1 MQIRICDKCGKKNP
15 ANRFTCVTCGTDIS
29 LLPIKIEDEK
39 LTNTNIRY
47 FKICP
52 VCNHEVDIKNEKE
65 KIRQCPYCGN
75 DAIKRLTE
83 DSVQK
88 QEINKEQK
96 INNTEN
102 KETDLNLN
110 KAGISALRLINQ
122 RDGRDILIPNGK
134 HMIGAYGDIEPEYF
148 WNLNYV
154 SGQHA
159 VIEVTNTEVYV
170 MDNNSRNFTYING
183 NRIFPNN
190 RNILVD
196 GDILTLADQKFE
208 VSICR

>member
-1 MQIRICDKCGKKNP
+1 MQFKVCDKCGKKNP

-29 LLPIKIEDEK
+29 LLPIKIEDKK
-39 LTNTNIRY
+39 LTNIRW

-52 VCNHEVDIKNEKE
+52 VCNNEVDIKNEKE

-88 QEINKEQK
+88 QEINQEQ
-96 INNTEN
+96 IDN
-102 KETDLNLN
+102 KEKDLNMN
-110 KAGISALRLINQ
+110 DARISVLRLINQ
-122 RDGRDILIPNGK
+122 RDGKNILISNGK

-170 MDNNSRNFTYING
+170 IDNNSRNFTYING
-183 NRIFPNN
+183 NRLFPNN
-190 RNILVD
+190 KNILVD
-196 GDILTLADQKFE
+196 GDELTLADQKFE

>member
-1 MQIRICDKCGKKNP
+1 MQFRVCEKCNKKNP

-29 LLPIKIEDEK
+29 LLPIKIEDEE
-39 LTNTNIRY
+39 LTNIRY

-52 VCNHEVDIKNEKE
+52 VCNHEVDIKNEQE

-88 QEINKEQK
+88 QEINEEPIENIEDKEK
-96 INNTEN
+96 DFNINDA
-102 KETDLNLN
+102 K
-110 KAGISALRLINQ
+110 ISALRLINQ
-122 RDGRDILIPNGK
+122 RDGRNIVIPNGK
-134 HMIGAYGDIEPEYF
+134 HMIGAYGDVEPEYF

-170 MDNNSRNFTYING
+170 IDNNSRNFTYING
-183 NRIFPNN
+183 NKLFPNN
-190 RNILVD
+190 KNLLVD
-196 GDILTLADQKFE
+196 GDVLTFADQKFE
-208 VSICR
+208 VSICK

>member
-1 MQIRICDKCGKKNP
+1 MQIRVCDKCGKNNP
-15 ANRFTCVTCGTDIS
+15 ANRFICVTCGTDIS

-52 VCNHEVDIKNEKE
+52 VCNHKVDIKNEKE

-88 QEINKEQK
+88 QEINQEQ
-96 INNTEN
+96 IDNIEN
-102 KETDLNLN
+102 KGIELNGSE
-110 KAGISALRLINQ
+110 AGISALRLINQ
-122 RDGRDILIPNGK
+122 RDGKKILIPTGK
-134 HMIGAYGDIEPEYF
+134 HMIGAYGNIE
-148 WNLNYV
+148 
-154 SGQHA
+154 S

-170 MDNNSRNFTYING
+170 TDNNSRNFTYING
-183 NRIFPNN
+183 NRLFPNN
-190 RNILVD
+190 KNILVD
-196 GDILTLADQKFE
+196 GDELTLADQKFE

>member
-1 MQIRICDKCGKKNP
+1 MQTRVCEKCGKKNP

-29 LLPIKIEDEK
+29 LLPIEIEDEK
-39 LTNTNIRY
+39 LTTTIRY

-88 QEINKEQK
+88 QEINQEQTDN
-96 INNTEN
+96 IEN
-102 KETDLNLN
+102 KGTGLNTDE
-110 KAGISALRLINQ
+110 AGISALRLINQ
-122 RDGRDILIPNGK
+122 RDGRNILIHSGK

-170 MDNNSRNFTYING
+170 TDNNSRNFTYING
-183 NRIFPNN
+183 NRLFPNN
-190 RNILVD
+190 RNTLVD
-196 GDILTLADQKFE
+196 GDVLTLANQKFE